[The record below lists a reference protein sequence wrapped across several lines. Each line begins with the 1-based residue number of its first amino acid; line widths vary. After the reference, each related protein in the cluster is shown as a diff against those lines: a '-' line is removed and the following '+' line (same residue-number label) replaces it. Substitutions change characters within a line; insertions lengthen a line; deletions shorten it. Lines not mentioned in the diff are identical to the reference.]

1 MSGRPRVV
9 LDTNGLLS
17 ALVFGGKPRQ
27 VVELL
32 ARGMIE
38 VVISPEILTEMRRKI
53 AGKFPDFSNELAL
66 MELLLEQEAELV
78 MLGGITV
85 SASRDD
91 DDNRI
96 LETALVGSC
105 NYIVSG
111 DKDLLV
117 LQNYEGTEIVVP
129 TEFLKMV
136 DKGSAV

>member
-1 MSGRPRVV
+1 MDNRPRVV
-9 LDTNGLLS
+9 IDTNVWVS

-32 ARGMIE
+32 ARGIVE

-53 AGKFPDFSNELAL
+53 ASKFPDFGTDLGLIEI
-66 MELLLEQEAELV
+66 LLEQDAELV
-78 MLGGITV
+78 MLGSITV
-85 SASRDD
+85 TASRDD

-96 LETALVGSC
+96 LETALVGNC

-117 LQNYEGTEIVVP
+117 LGSYEGVEILAP
-129 TEFLKMV
+129 AEFMEMAEK
-136 DKGSAV
+136 DAQ

>member
-9 LDTNGLLS
+9 LDTNVLLS

-38 VVISPEILTEMRRKI
+38 VVISPEISTEMRRKI

-117 LQNYEGTEIVVP
+117 LQNYEGIEIIVP
-129 TEFLKMV
+129 AEFLKIV
-136 DKGSAV
+136 DKGAAK